1 MEKIKIG
8 FLYAGNYSTLPW
20 GSAVT
25 TFYLSKAF
33 KTLGHTTWLYS
44 VTDEKKPNRELIK
57 NTDLIISE
65 GVPDWQI
72 PNEILELKAVRIFWW
87 LSNLFY
93 DISTIKNL
101 KFDGIATNS
110 KKYYDELNL
119 KDVAVSKI
127 DLCADETFASAPIN
141 KSTYDNFCVYLGKH
155 QHKNISQTDLIF
167 ENSSQYN
174 LGIWGTGWEISKYS
188 AYYKRI
194 LPFTEIGS
202 LYRSSEVA
210 FLLTEQKQKVN
221 GMFNNRTYE
230 ILICGCIAISEK
242 FEDLENSELGEFIN
256 FAENK
261 EQVEEI
267 LKAILRDKSL
277 FLAKSLEAKKNI
289 LEKHNYKIRAIQFYD
304 FYKYIKS

>member
-1 MEKIKIG
+1 MDKIKIG

-20 GSAVT
+20 GSAIT
-25 TFYLSKAF
+25 TFYLSRAF
-33 KTLGHTTWLYS
+33 KTLGHCTWLYS
-44 VTDEKKPNRELIK
+44 VTDERKPNWELIK

-87 LSNLFY
+87 LSDLFY
-93 DISTIKNL
+93 DINTISNL

-110 KKYYDELNL
+110 KKYFDELTL

-127 DLCADETFASAPIN
+127 DLCADETFASAPID
-141 KSTYDNFCVYLGKH
+141 KYTYDNFCVYLGKH
-155 QHKNISQTDLIF
+155 PHKNISQTDLIF

-174 LGIWGTGWEISKYS
+174 LGIWGTGWESSKYS
-188 AYYKRI
+188 KFYKGI

-210 FLLTEQKQKVN
+210 FVLTEQKQKAN

-230 ILICGCIAISEK
+230 ILICGCNAISEK

-256 FAENK
+256 FAESK
-261 EQVEEI
+261 EQVEEFLI
-267 LKAILRDKSL
+267 AIRKDKASFSTKSL
-277 FLAKSLEAKKNI
+277 AAKKMV
-289 LEKHNYKIRAIQFYD
+289 LEKHNYKVRAIQFYD